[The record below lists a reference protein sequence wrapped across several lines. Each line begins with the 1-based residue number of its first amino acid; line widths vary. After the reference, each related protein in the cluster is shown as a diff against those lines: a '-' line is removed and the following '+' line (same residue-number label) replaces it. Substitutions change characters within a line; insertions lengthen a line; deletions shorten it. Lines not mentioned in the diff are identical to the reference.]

1 MSRGRAM
8 GPGTLKK
15 VNGRWVLAWT
25 DGIGRRR
32 RKVLGADKKV
42 AERRRMEIIRKRDME
57 LDGLGA
63 VEGQALLLSEIADD
77 YLEDLS
83 SRVSPA
89 HFKNMESRLRAV
101 IDDLGPKRVRDLR
114 VMDLVR
120 IRNRAT
126 AKGAANRTSNLLVD
140 RLRAMLRWAA
150 ESGIIAANPV
160 ANMKRLPETRDHQ
173 AYRRRAMTDD
183 EIERFIAASRFD
195 DEQNEILWDYQRV
208 PQTPLWLFLLE
219 TGARWTE
226 ARLLSWGDVRFDD
239 RLAVLRAEHTKSKKP
254 RAVPLRDEL
263 LAELKALRALHENV
277 LFRLPNVTDCVFL
290 APEGRAWKK
299 WTSNIM
305 RVFDRVL
312 VRAGID
318 KIDGLGE
325 KVDIHALRHSCNT
338 RLARLGVGV
347 DHRQKLLG
355 HSDPKLTA
363 QVYTHLDVEDLRGAV
378 DLLNKPAKPGKKKA
392 GDAS

>member
-1 MSRGRAM
+1 M

-63 VEGQALLLSEIADD
+63 VEGQGLLLSEIADD
-77 YLEDLS
+77 YLEDLR

-89 HFKNMESRLRAV
+89 HYRNMESRLRAV
-101 IDDLGPKRVRDLR
+101 IDELGPKRVRDLR

-126 AKGAANRTSNLLVD
+126 ARGAANRTSNLLVD
-140 RLRAMLRWAA
+140 RVRAMLRWAA

-160 ANMKRLPETRDHQ
+160 ANMKRLPESRDHQ
-173 AYRRRAMTDD
+173 RYKRRAMTDD
-183 EIERFIAASRFD
+183 EIERFLAASRHD
-195 DEQNEILWDYQRV
+195 DDQCDLIADFQRV

-219 TGARWTE
+219 TGARWNET
-226 ARLLSWGDVRFDD
+226 RLLGWGDVMFEERMVVF
-239 RLAVLRAEHTKSKKP
+239 RGEHTKSKKP

-277 LFRLPNVTDCVFL
+277 HFRLPSINDSVFL
-290 APEGRAWKK
+290 SPEGRPWKK
-299 WTSNIM
+299 WTTNAM
-305 RVFDRVL
+305 RIFDRL
-312 VRAGID
+312 LERAGVD
-318 KIDGLGE
+318 KVNVVGE
-325 KVDIHALRHSCNT
+325 KLDIHALRHTANT

-347 DHRQKLLG
+347 DQRQKLLG

-363 QVYTHLDVEDLRGAV
+363 QTYTHLDVEDLRDAV